1 MKYEIYEQNLQTLTE
16 KLNRLN
22 IKLTRIGAA
31 PVAYKVTGHR
41 DVPSSEDAAKLIR
54 VIELDVEGVAPKAN
68 GWTFLAT
75 LVHTDDGNIIRS
87 VPGFVAPVD
96 YRDKAPLCDH
106 CHAHRVRRDTFIV
119 RHEDGRTM
127 QVGSSC
133 LEDFIGVSPDQA
145 TKAAEHLFN
154 AFDICEAATR
164 RGWLGGSSALT
175 TYRIDLDTYLK
186 HVAAVVLKDGCYIT
200 RKMATEQYAATSSV
214 ALSLMDGSCL
224 QDRYPITP
232 EAETLATTARQWVIK
247 TFSPALADPD
257 AMSDDAIRDMV
268 IGSFKAANKT
278 LSDFE
283 HNMLSCARAEAIEP
297 RLCGISAYIV
307 EAYRRSLPK
316 PALAQLNVNGLGRI
330 FKMFTSAVSTLKRPA
345 IRLAD
350 AAGTRLHLS
359 LAGAASKNAG
369 YIYVKSGDNYYGKIS
384 PEGLFFPTAACPS
397 TVEPHLKAFAENP
410 EAVAA
415 QYGSL
420 TGDCCFCGRKL
431 TDDRSTH
438 VGYGPVCADKFGL
451 SWGKTSEF
459 LAGHRAALEA
469 QATAVP
475 IQHLKLDTVAA

>member
-22 IKLTRIGAA
+22 AKLTRIGAA
-31 PVAYKVTGHR
+31 PIAYKITGHR
-41 DVPSSEDAAKLIR
+41 DVPSPEDAAKLIR
-54 VIELDVEGVAPKAN
+54 VIDLEVEGVAPKAN

-106 CHAHRVRRDTFIV
+106 CHTHRVRRDTFIV

-154 AFDICEAATR
+154 AFDICDAATR
-164 RGWLGGSSALT
+164 RGWLGGSNALA

-200 RKMATEQYAATSSV
+200 RKMATEQPERYAATSSV
-214 ALSLMDGSCL
+214 ALSLMNGDCL

-232 EAETLATTARQWVIK
+232 EAEALATMARQWVLK
-247 TFSPALADPD
+247 TYSPALADPSD
-257 AMSDDAIRDMV
+257 MSDDAIRDMV
-268 IGSFKAANKT
+268 IGSFKAANKS

-283 HNMLSCARAEAIEP
+283 HNLLSCARAEAIEP
-297 RLCGISAYIV
+297 RLCGITAYII

-316 PALAQLNVNGLGRI
+316 PALVQLSVNGLGRI
-330 FKMFTSAVSTLKRPA
+330 FKMFNAAVTTLKRQREMPMKPGIICISRWRALLPRMPA
-345 IRLAD
+345 SSTSR
-350 AAGTRLHLS
+350 AATTT
-359 LAGAASKNAG
+359 
-369 YIYVKSGDNYYGKIS
+369 
-384 PEGLFFPTAACPS
+384 TARS
-397 TVEPHLKAFAENP
+397 VLKAC
-410 EAVAA
+410 
-415 QYGSL
+415 SS
-420 TGDCCFCGRKL
+420 RR
-431 TDDRSTH
+431 DRARQRWNRT
-438 VGYGPVCADKFGL
+438 
-451 SWGKTSEF
+451 
-459 LAGHRAALEA
+459 
-469 QATAVP
+469 
-475 IQHLKLDTVAA
+475 